1 MPDFEFTKK
10 QLKNYRNFKTDISV
24 PNQIIIKMFGLD
36 EGCFYTALRARDE
49 QIDAVKDKNRR
60 IRKNSDPHLRNLVDN
75 IDNDKV
81 KDIFNF
87 PEKYLAAAIEAD
99 NEAEDHNFYATVAV
113 EDALRRL
120 YCIVDF
126 LEQNENAKFNAFW
139 VTDKSQQRHAGNIKK
154 LQNYKNQLR
163 NNDSVYN
170 LLYPPQTT
178 SPDYFIIDHEVNRRN
193 TTLGGSLS
201 YEFGQDSIV
210 MQQLKTLLSV
220 DKDKDDIDFACDL
233 AEKINDETMSKRL
246 LYPVLSNF
254 EQRLTVE
261 QGYRVYKLFHSKTDQ
276 DIKNN
281 IKDKI
286 TQSCQK
292 DLDRAYQVHQQA
304 TEEDGHKEYA
314 DWINE
319 HIHNLSSSQLSRAIQ
334 SLGNSEDDEQKNL
347 FKIRMLEQVP
357 DNTFRYL
364 TKEQAIPCVTIASK
378 KPQANDLTRRL
389 LKAFNSPDNQINSKD
404 INDAM
409 LNIANNIFQKA
420 QDRIDP
426 TSEEIRSAFLDC
438 FNWGNINSS
447 QKFDII
453 KQALNCD
460 DLNDAST
467 IIHKIEDKICADDQS
482 SLTPQSEV
490 VAYLQ
495 TMLAEKDMTRNQQLS
510 MDNSTIFL
518 DLLQKINLN
527 EDSQVALIQQAVDY
541 NQLKMASDIIHLKMN
556 DKVAYDKS
564 SSLLKQLA
572 RNGHSNL
579 LEVMLDKTKLDDNN
593 KLDLV
598 KAAVDG
604 EQFSIAEK
612 LCQQISDLSVN
623 YDNKTNW
630 NLVQNLTRNAHLE
643 LASQVLD
650 KLNPET
656 MQNCIFKDRM
666 RNCIF
671 KDSVL
676 SVTEDIISHQ
686 DNKSTRQQ
694 VAQKLINHWYTQAS
708 KEEKREKG
716 GFDRAITNF
725 NKQAF
730 SNRKNTSL
738 KGSSPKS
745 DSSSDEYE
753 KQDASATSGDARLS
767 QVSGTLT
774 QQMQQL
780 NDARRQRVAGL
791 TSKTDKAP
799 S

>member
-1 MPDFEFTKK
+1 MPDFESTKTE
-10 QLKNYRNFKTDISV
+10 LKNYRNFKTDISAL
-24 PNQIIIKMFGLD
+24 NQIIMRITQLNNDCISKALQAR
-36 EGCFYTALRARDE
+36 EG

-60 IRKNSDPHLRNLVDN
+60 ITKNSDPHLKNLVDN

-99 NEAEDHNFYATVAV
+99 NEAEDHNFYATVAI

-126 LEQNENAKFNAFW
+126 LEQNEHAKFHSFW
-139 VTDKSQQRHAGNIKK
+139 VTPESQKRHASNIKK
-154 LQNYKNQLR
+154 LQNYKEQLR
-163 NNDSVYN
+163 NNDSVYK
-170 LLYPPQTT
+170 LLYPQTT
-178 SPDYFIIDHEVNRRN
+178 SPDYFTIDHQVNHRI
-193 TTLGGSLS
+193 TTLPGSLS

-233 AEKINDETMSKRL
+233 AEKNRDDEAMSQRL
-246 LYPVLSNF
+246 LGAVFSNLD
-254 EQRLTVE
+254 QHLTVE
-261 QGYRVYKLFHSKTDQ
+261 QGYRVYRLFHSKLDQ
-276 DIKNN
+276 DKKDSIKYK
-281 IKDKI
+281 IK
-286 TQSCQK
+286 QFCQK

-304 TEEDGHKEYA
+304 KEDDGHKEYA
-314 DWINE
+314 NWINE

-357 DNTFRYL
+357 DNTLRYL
-364 TKEQAIPCVTIASK
+364 TKEQAIQCVTIASK

-426 TSEEIRSAFLDC
+426 TSEKIRSAFLDC
-438 FNWGNINSS
+438 FNWGKIEPI

-460 DLNDAST
+460 DLTDANT
-467 IIHKIEDKICADDQS
+467 IVFEIKDKTICADDQS

-518 DLLQKINLN
+518 NLLQKINLN

-541 NQLKMASDIIHLKMN
+541 NQLKMASDIIRMEMN
-556 DKVAYDKS
+556 DNVAYDKS

-572 RNGHSNL
+572 RNGHSRL
-579 LEVMLDKTKLDDNN
+579 LERMLDKTTLDDNN

-604 EQFSIAEK
+604 EQISIAEK
-612 LCQQISDLSVN
+612 LCQQISDQSVN
-623 YDNKTNW
+623 YNNKTNW
-630 NLVQNLTRNAHLE
+630 NLVQNLTRNAHVQ
-643 LASQVLD
+643 LASQILD
-650 KLNPET
+650 KLHPET
-656 MQNCIFKDRM
+656 MQNSIR
-666 RNCIF
+666 

-676 SVTEDIISHQ
+676 SVTENIISQ
-686 DNKSTRQQ
+686 PDNKNKQSRQQ
-694 VAQKLINHWYTQAS
+694 LAQKLIDHWYTQAS
-708 KEEKREKG
+708 EDEKKEKG
-716 GFDRAITNF
+716 SFKNAITHF
-725 NKQAF
+725 DQQAF
-730 SNRKNTSL
+730 SNHKNRIL
-738 KGSSPKS
+738 KNSSPTS
-745 DSSSDEYE
+745 DSSSDNDE
-753 KQDASATSGDARLS
+753 KSTLAAATSNGNVRPS
-767 QVSGTLT
+767 QVGGTFIREMGESNELT
-774 QQMQQL
+774 IAEKLQK
-780 NDARRQRVAGL
+780 AREAAVG
-791 TSKTDKAP
+791 KK
-799 S
+799 